1 MKNLNFY
8 SVLLSLCLLF
18 GLNNN
23 ANSQISHGG
32 TPPSFTEKSISN
44 NYELRE
50 FSKPDMKKITE
61 QDEENAGKKDVLR
74 RIAVSIQANLN
85 TKNSGTWTNLPDGSG
100 RIWRLK
106 IKSKDA
112 LALGI
117 YYNNFYL
124 PKGGKLFLYNK
135 NKTQV
140 IGAFTEQNNPENKFF
155 ATELIRGET
164 VTIEYFEP
172 KKVLDKAIISISE
185 IAYIYRD
192 VYFLFKNG
200 GKDFGDSDD
209 DCEVNINCS
218 PEGSN
223 WQDEKKGVARILIKA
238 GTSYGWCS
246 GSLVNNTNQDLTP
259 YFLTADHCGD
269 GASSSD
275 LNQWKFYFNYEGT
288 TCSNPSSEP
297 SYNSIVG
304 GTLKAHGGDG
314 GDTGSDFFLLELS
327 SSPSGAYYNGWNNVN
342 SASSGG
348 VSIHHPYGDIKK
360 ISTYTTSLA
369 STQWNSN
376 GLSSHWLVYWAS
388 TTNGQG
394 VTEGGSSG
402 SPLFDNNGRIVG
414 TLTGG
419 SSSCASPTDPDAY
432 GKFSYHWLSNG
443 STVAEQLKPWLDPT
457 STGATTLD
465 GTYTGGVVPLT
476 AAFIGTPTSGSA
488 PLSVQFTDQ
497 SSGSPT
503 SWSWT
508 FGDGGTSTIKNPN
521 HIYNSDGTYTVS
533 LTVNDGSNNDTETKS
548 NYITVSSGGN
558 PAAFTLD
565 FESCADFALTFDPWT
580 VNDVDAS
587 TTYGIENVTFTN
599 QNEAMAFIAFNPS
612 QTDPSM
618 TSMITHGGSRL
629 GASFAAQTAPNN
641 DWLISSKV
649 QLGTNSSISFW
660 VKSYTDQYGLERYN
674 VAVSTTDNN
683 PSSFT
688 VISGSP
694 YQEAPVAAWTQKTF
708 SLSAY
713 NNQQVYIAI
722 QCVSND
728 AFIFMID
735 DISINTTSSVMTDN
749 YTENSIKIYPNP
761 ANDIINIDLGNN
773 PTKDTKIKIYNTIGE
788 LVYSSDNIK
797 SKNIQINMSNNSRGL
812 YFINIQTPY
821 NEITRKISLIK

>member
-8 SVLLSLCLLF
+8 SVLLTLCLLF

-23 ANSQISHGG
+23 ANAQISQGG
-32 TPPSFTEKSISN
+32 IPPSFKEKSISN

-50 FSKPDMKKITE
+50 LSKPDMKKIAE
-61 QDEENAGKKDVLR
+61 QDKQNAKNGVLYKIGR
-74 RIAVSIQANLN
+74 SISVNLN
-85 TKNSGTWTNLPDGSG
+85 IKNSGTWTDLPDGNG
-100 RIWRLK
+100 RVWMLK

-112 LALGI
+112 LALGV

-135 NKTQV
+135 DKTQV
-140 IGAFTEQNNPENKFF
+140 IGAFTEQNNKKNGLF
-155 ATELIRGET
+155 ATELIQGET
-164 VTIEYFEP
+164 VTLEYFEP
-172 KKVLDKAIISISE
+172 KKVLDKAIINISE

-192 VYFLFKNG
+192 VHFLFKNG
-200 GKDFGDSDD
+200 EKDFGESDN
-209 DCEVNINCS
+209 CEVNINCS

-238 GTSYGWCS
+238 GFSYGWCS

-259 YFLTADHCGD
+259 YFLTADHCGE

-275 LNQWKFYFNYEGT
+275 LNLWTFYFNYEGSA
-288 TCSNPSSEP
+288 CSNPSSEP
-297 SYNSIVG
+297 SSNSIVG

-314 GDTGSDFFLLELS
+314 GSTGSDFFLLELS

-342 SASSGG
+342 SASSNG

-360 ISTYTTSLA
+360 ISTYTSSLV
-369 STQWNSN
+369 SSQWNGN
-376 GLSSHWLVYWAS
+376 GLQSHWKVNWAA
-388 TTNGQG
+388 TTNGHG

-402 SPLFDNNGRIVG
+402 SSIFDNNGRIVG

-419 SSSCASPTDPDAY
+419 SSSCSAPTSPDYY
-432 GKFSYHWLSNG
+432 GKFSYHWISNG
-443 STVAEQLKPWLDPT
+443 STAAEQLKPWLDPT

-521 HIYNSDGTYTVS
+521 HIYNSNGIYTVS
-533 LTVNDGSNNDTETKS
+533 LTVSDGSNNDNETKTG
-548 NYITVSSGGN
+548 YITVSSGGT
-558 PAAFTLD
+558 PDAFTLD

-580 VNDVDAS
+580 VNDVDGS
-587 TTYGIENVTFTN
+587 TTYGITDVTFTH

-612 QTDPSM
+612 QTSPSM
-618 TSMITHGGSRL
+618 TSSMTAHGGSRL
-629 GASFAAQTAPNN
+629 GASFAATTPPNN

-660 VKSYTDQYGLERYN
+660 VKSYTDTYGLERYN
-674 VAVSTTDNN
+674 VAVSTTNNN

-728 AFIFMID
+728 AFIFLID
-735 DISINTTSSVMTDN
+735 DISINTSSVVN
-749 YTENSIKIYPNP
+749 ENSIKDNPISIYPNP
-761 ANDIINIDLGNN
+761 ANDIINIDFGNN
-773 PTKDTKIKIYNTIGE
+773 TVKDTKIKIYNTIGE
-788 LVYSSDNIK
+788 MVYSSDNIK
-797 SKNIQINMSNNSRGL
+797 SKNIQIDMSNNTKGI
-812 YFINIQTPY
+812 YFIKIQTPD
-821 NEITRKISLIK
+821 NNIISKISLIK